1 MNQTGKR
8 KARILVVDDDPG
20 LLRLLT
26 IRLRAESYD
35 VEAVESAAQAL
46 AASSRFRPDLVIT
59 DLRMD
64 QMDGIGLL
72 KELQNRW
79 PGLKVIILTAHGTI
93 PDAVQATQMG
103 AFGFLTKPVDKQELL
118 DQVQKALRISGF
130 GASDEDWRA
139 EIVTRSAAM
148 EEKLAQAHMVA
159 GTDARVLITGE
170 SGTGKELLARAIHR
184 GSPRRNKPFVAINC
198 SAMAEELLESELFGH
213 EKGSFT
219 GATRAHRGLFMAAD
233 GGTLMLDEIGDMPMR
248 LQVKLLRV
256 LQENVIRPVGST
268 DAIAT
273 NVRVISAT
281 HRDLQQL
288 MASGQFRED
297 LYYRLN
303 VVHIEMPSLNRRRE
317 DIPLLV
323 AHFLAQIAKES
334 GVRKIY
340 APEAVELLA
349 TADWP
354 GNIRQLQNVVRQNV
368 ALSQTPIIP
377 VELVQQSLGGTPG
390 RLPSFD
396 EARDEFTRSY
406 LSQILQIT
414 GGNVSQAARLARRN
428 RTDFYKLL
436 ARHQLTPEGVQAA
449 LGGAA
454 ARVPR
459 SAARYR
465 AALSAASGTFLP
477 NWVASML
484 SCPAG
489 RRVSAGSRRLRGAR
503 QVAARHGERLAHR
516 LRLGALARHAQVQVL
531 RIVPGVIQPQ
541 VRRGHHHPLGHDDR
555 ALDAVLQ
562 LPHVA
567 RPAVGL
573 DGTDRIRGEPAR
585 GLAEALG
592 DLLQQELRE
601 QQTVA
606 LAVLE
611 RRDAHRHFTDAI
623 EEVIAEGAA

>member
-1 MNQTGKR
+1 MQAAMQLATPHSTKR

-26 IRLRAESYD
+26 IRLRAENYE
-35 VEAVESAAQAL
+35 VEAVESAAL
-46 AASSRFRPDLVIT
+46 ARAATSRFRPELVIT

-72 KELQNRW
+72 KELQSRY

-93 PDAVQATQMG
+93 PDAVHATQLG

-130 GASDEDWRA
+130 MDSDEDWRA
-139 EIVTRSAAM
+139 EIITRSSLV
-148 EEKLAQAHMVA
+148 EEKLSQAHMVA

-170 SGTGKELLARAIHR
+170 SGTGKELLARAIHNA
-184 GSPRRNKPFVAINC
+184 SPRKTKPFVAINC
-198 SAMAEELLESELFGH
+198 SAMAENLLESELFGH
-213 EKGSFT
+213 VKGSFT
-219 GATRAHRGLFMAAD
+219 GAVRDHQGLFQAAD
-233 GGTLMLDEIGDMPMR
+233 GGTLLLDEIGDMPMR

-256 LQENVIRPVGST
+256 LQENNIRPIGAT
-268 DAIAT
+268 DPIPV

-288 MASGQFRED
+288 MMSGQFRED

-303 VVHIEMPSLNRRRE
+303 VVHIEMPPLNRRRE

-323 AHFLAQIAKES
+323 SHFLAQISNES

-354 GNIRQLQNVVRQNV
+354 GNIRQLANVVRQNV

-377 VELVQQSLGGTPG
+377 VELVQQSLGGTQSK
-390 RLPSFD
+390 LPSFD

-414 GGNVSQAARLARRN
+414 GGNVSQAARLAKRN

-436 ARHQLTPEGVQAA
+436 SRHQLTPED
-449 LGGAA
+449 
-454 ARVPR
+454 
-459 SAARYR
+459 
-465 AALSAASGTFLP
+465 FK
-477 NWVASML
+477 
-484 SCPAG
+484 G
-489 RRVSAGSRRLRGAR
+489 R
-503 QVAARHGERLAHR
+503 
-516 LRLGALARHAQVQVL
+516 
-531 RIVPGVIQPQ
+531 
-541 VRRGHHHPLGHDDR
+541 
-555 ALDAVLQ
+555 
-562 LPHVA
+562 
-567 RPAVGL
+567 
-573 DGTDRIRGEPAR
+573 
-585 GLAEALG
+585 
-592 DLLQQELRE
+592 
-601 QQTVA
+601 
-606 LAVLE
+606 
-611 RRDAHRHFTDAI
+611 
-623 EEVIAEGAA
+623 

>member
-1 MNQTGKR
+1 MQAAMQLATPHSTKR

-26 IRLRAESYD
+26 IRLRAENYE
-35 VEAVESAAQAL
+35 VEAVESAALAL
-46 AASSRFRPDLVIT
+46 AATSRFRPELVIT

-72 KELQNRW
+72 KELQSRY

-93 PDAVQATQMG
+93 PDAVHATQLG

-130 GASDEDWRA
+130 ADNDEDWRA
-139 EIVTRSAAM
+139 EIVTRSSLV
-148 EEKLAQAHMVA
+148 EEKLSQAHMVA

-170 SGTGKELLARAIHR
+170 SGTGKELLARAIHNA
-184 GSPRRNKPFVAINC
+184 SPRRAKPFVAINC
-198 SAMAEELLESELFGH
+198 SAMAENLLESELFGH
-213 EKGSFT
+213 IKGSFT
-219 GATRAHRGLFMAAD
+219 GAVRDHAGLFQAAD
-233 GGTLMLDEIGDMPMR
+233 GGTLLLDEIGDMPMR

-256 LQENVIRPVGST
+256 LQENNIRPIGAA
-268 DAIAT
+268 DAIPV
-273 NVRVISAT
+273 NVRVVSAT

-288 MASGQFRED
+288 MISGQFRED

-323 AHFLAQIAKES
+323 SHFLAQISNES

-354 GNIRQLQNVVRQNV
+354 GNIRQLSNVVRQNV

-377 VELVQQSLGGTPG
+377 VELVQQSLGGTQSK
-390 RLPSFD
+390 LPSFD

-414 GGNVSQAARLARRN
+414 GGNVSQAARLAKRN

-436 ARHQLTPEGVQAA
+436 SRHQLTPED
-449 LGGAA
+449 
-454 ARVPR
+454 
-459 SAARYR
+459 
-465 AALSAASGTFLP
+465 FK
-477 NWVASML
+477 
-484 SCPAG
+484 G
-489 RRVSAGSRRLRGAR
+489 R
-503 QVAARHGERLAHR
+503 
-516 LRLGALARHAQVQVL
+516 
-531 RIVPGVIQPQ
+531 
-541 VRRGHHHPLGHDDR
+541 
-555 ALDAVLQ
+555 
-562 LPHVA
+562 
-567 RPAVGL
+567 
-573 DGTDRIRGEPAR
+573 
-585 GLAEALG
+585 
-592 DLLQQELRE
+592 
-601 QQTVA
+601 
-606 LAVLE
+606 
-611 RRDAHRHFTDAI
+611 
-623 EEVIAEGAA
+623 

>member
-1 MNQTGKR
+1 VNQTGKR

-26 IRLRAESYD
+26 IRLRAENYD
-35 VEAVESAAQAL
+35 VEAVESAALAL
-46 AASSRFRPDLVIT
+46 AAASRFRPDLVIT

-118 DQVQKALRISGF
+118 DQVQRALRISGF

-139 EIVTRSAAM
+139 EIITRSALM

-159 GTDARVLITGE
+159 GTDARVLLTGE
-170 SGTGKELLARAIHR
+170 GGTGKEMLARAIHR
-184 GSPRRNKPFVAINC
+184 ASPRKNKAFVGVNC
-198 SAMAEELLESELFGH
+198 SAVTEDLLDAELFGAPN
-213 EKGSFT
+213 SAVA
-219 GATRAHRGLFMAAD
+219 GAPRRGAFVAAD
-233 GGTLMLDEIGDMPMR
+233 GGTLLLDGIADLPMR
-248 LQVKLLRV
+248 LQVKLLRA
-256 LQENVIRPVGST
+256 LQENAVRPGSGGEPVPV
-268 DAIAT
+268 

-281 HRDLQQL
+281 QRDLQQL
-288 MASGQFRED
+288 MTGGQFRED

-303 VVHIEMPSLNRRRE
+303 VVHIEMPPLNRRRE

-323 AHFLAQIAKES
+323 AHFLAQIARES

-354 GNIRQLQNVVRQNV
+354 GNIRQLHNVVRQNV

-377 VELVQQSLGGTPG
+377 AELVQQSLGGTPG

-414 GGNVSQAARLARRN
+414 GGNVSQAARLAKRN

-436 ARHQLTPEGVQAA
+436 ARHQLT
-449 LGGAA
+449 
-454 ARVPR
+454 
-459 SAARYR
+459 S
-465 AALSAASGTFLP
+465 
-477 NWVASML
+477 
-484 SCPAG
+484 
-489 RRVSAGSRRLRGAR
+489 
-503 QVAARHGERLAHR
+503 
-516 LRLGALARHAQVQVL
+516 
-531 RIVPGVIQPQ
+531 
-541 VRRGHHHPLGHDDR
+541 
-555 ALDAVLQ
+555 
-562 LPHVA
+562 
-567 RPAVGL
+567 
-573 DGTDRIRGEPAR
+573 
-585 GLAEALG
+585 
-592 DLLQQELRE
+592 
-601 QQTVA
+601 
-606 LAVLE
+606 
-611 RRDAHRHFTDAI
+611 
-623 EEVIAEGAA
+623 EEFKQR

>member
-1 MNQTGKR
+1 MQAAMQLATPHSTKR

-26 IRLRAESYD
+26 IRLRAENYE
-35 VEAVESAAQAL
+35 VEAVESAALAL
-46 AASSRFRPDLVIT
+46 AATSRFRPELVIT

-72 KELQNRW
+72 KELQSRY

-93 PDAVQATQMG
+93 PDAVHATQLG

-130 GASDEDWRA
+130 ADNDEDWRA
-139 EIVTRSAAM
+139 EIITRSSLV

-170 SGTGKELLARAIHR
+170 SGTGKELLARAIHNA
-184 GSPRRNKPFVAINC
+184 SPRRAKPFVAINC
-198 SAMAEELLESELFGH
+198 SAMAENLLESELFGH
-213 EKGSFT
+213 IKGSFT
-219 GATRAHRGLFMAAD
+219 GAVRDHQGLFQAAD
-233 GGTLMLDEIGDMPMR
+233 GGTLLLDEIGDMPMR

-256 LQENVIRPVGST
+256 LQENNIRPIGAT
-268 DAIAT
+268 DAIPV

-281 HRDLQQL
+281 HRDLQQ
-288 MASGQFRED
+288 MMMSGQFRED

-303 VVHIEMPSLNRRRE
+303 VVHIEMPPLNRRRE

-323 AHFLAQIAKES
+323 SHFLAQISNES

-354 GNIRQLQNVVRQNV
+354 GNIRQLANVVRQNV

-377 VELVQQSLGGTPG
+377 VELVQQSLGGTQSK
-390 RLPSFD
+390 LPSFD

-414 GGNVSQAARLARRN
+414 GGNVSQAARLAKRN

-436 ARHQLTPEGVQAA
+436 SRHQLTPED
-449 LGGAA
+449 
-454 ARVPR
+454 
-459 SAARYR
+459 
-465 AALSAASGTFLP
+465 FK
-477 NWVASML
+477 
-484 SCPAG
+484 G
-489 RRVSAGSRRLRGAR
+489 R
-503 QVAARHGERLAHR
+503 
-516 LRLGALARHAQVQVL
+516 
-531 RIVPGVIQPQ
+531 
-541 VRRGHHHPLGHDDR
+541 
-555 ALDAVLQ
+555 
-562 LPHVA
+562 
-567 RPAVGL
+567 
-573 DGTDRIRGEPAR
+573 
-585 GLAEALG
+585 
-592 DLLQQELRE
+592 
-601 QQTVA
+601 
-606 LAVLE
+606 
-611 RRDAHRHFTDAI
+611 
-623 EEVIAEGAA
+623 